1 MKVYAIWH
9 VCHFDS
15 VVGYASGEEKV
26 KMKLLRPVTIPF
38 ITINRAFSD
47 NE

>member
-1 MKVYAIWH
+1 MKAYAIWH

-15 VVGYASGEEKV
+15 VVGYESGEEKV
-26 KMKLLRPVTIPF
+26 KMEVLRPVTIPL

-47 NE
+47 YE